1 MLREC
6 FCAEM
11 TLCEYDFASATM
23 HTQMGLINITLPED
37 HSQLEALARSKV
49 KLASSGLA
57 KFKKASAKHKQLEL
71 KDARNIKRRRCVALK
86 ANITQFARL

>member
-6 FCAEM
+6 FRAEM

-49 KLASSGLA
+49 KLASSELA
-57 KFKKASAKHKQLEL
+57 KCKNASAKHKQFEF
-71 KDARNIKRRRCVALK
+71 KDAMNIKRTMMCRI
-86 ANITQFARL
+86 NSNHNTN